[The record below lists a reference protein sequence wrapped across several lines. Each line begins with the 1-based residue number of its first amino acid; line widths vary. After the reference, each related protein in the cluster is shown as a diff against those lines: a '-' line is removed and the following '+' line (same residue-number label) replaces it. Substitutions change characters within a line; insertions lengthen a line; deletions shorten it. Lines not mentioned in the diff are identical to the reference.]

1 MAAKTSKK
9 KAEKKPAK
17 SRKQESEEHVAAVR
31 KAEAKGRRDAVKAA
45 DVKEP
50 FGKSKGSVLMRVVAP
65 QGFGTNAIWCAKGDI
80 IRVSAKQ
87 AEDLDL
93 ERLASELEGG

>member
-1 MAAKTSKK
+1 MAAKKTEK
-9 KAEKKPAK
+9 KAEKKPEK
-17 SRKQESEEHVAAVR
+17 SRKRKSAEHVAAVR

-50 FGKSKGSVLMRVVAP
+50 FGKGNVLMRVIAP

-80 IRVSAKQ
+80 IRVSTKQ
-87 AEDLDL
+87 AEELDL
-93 ERLASELEGG
+93 ERLASKLEGG